1 MSKENATTP
10 IRPLTSQG
18 EIDALENLYDIVG
31 NSILDEMGK
40 CSSRGKLI
48 GLSEAHKILT
58 KYIEDVKEIS
68 I

>member
-1 MSKENATTP
+1 MNKENVTTP
-10 IRPLTSQG
+10 IRPLTTQG

-31 NSILDEMGK
+31 NSILDEMEK
-40 CSSRGKLI
+40 CSSRGKLL

-58 KYIEDVKEIS
+58 KYIEEVKDAS